1 MKRTM
6 LCGLGVVLAATI
18 VSAGEG
24 RAFRGAL
31 PFSMAPSL
39 MGQSGSI
46 PMPDSLTP
54 VPDPEFNQT
63 TPPAYVPNRSS
74 TYSPSPYSA
83 PSTGSYVTPAPVQY
97 GVQSPTFSEPGL
109 VIAAPGAEIYQN
121 VRYRAVRNIAPG
133 AIPTIVQV
141 PDPCS
146 KDACCKTCVNVQIC
160 VPPCDPK
167 RVRVSRDGNRV
178 RYDFGKYAVSVRS
191 AGNHVVVHY
200 ED

>member
-1 MKRTM
+1 MKQTM
-6 LCGLGVVLAATI
+6 LCSLGFALAATI

-24 RAFRGAL
+24 RSLRGAL
-31 PFSMAPSL
+31 PFSLAPSL
-39 MGQSGSI
+39 MGQSNSI
-46 PMPDSLTP
+46 PMPESLTP

-63 TPPAYVPNRSS
+63 TPPAYVPNRSN
-74 TYSPSPYSA
+74 TYTPSPNS
-83 PSTGSYVTPAPVQY
+83 GSYVVPSPVPY
-97 GVQSPTFSEPGL
+97 GVQSPPLSEPGF
-109 VIAAPGAEIYQN
+109 VIASPGAEIYQN

-133 AIPTIVQV
+133 AVPTVVQV

-146 KDACCKTCVNVQIC
+146 RDACCKTCVNVQIC
-160 VPPCDPK
+160 VPPCDPQ

-191 AGNHVVVHY
+191 TGKQVVVHY